1 MEPSFELTSEQQQR
15 IDRFQRQVKSIGF
28 RFFLLKKLPMAWLAG
43 LRVKDLSMERC
54 ETTIPFKWLNQ
65 NPFRSTYF
73 AVLSMA
79 GEFASGLPALMIT
92 RSHKV
97 KLSLLVV
104 DLKATFSKKA
114 TGKVTFICDEVP
126 ALAQTIQD
134 AVESREGRT
143 YEATS
148 IGYNAD
154 GEEVAR
160 FMVTWSFKAKS

>member
-1 MEPSFELTSEQQQR
+1 MLF
-15 IDRFQRQVKSIGF
+15 
-28 RFFLLKKLPMAWLAG
+28 KLPLAYFG
-43 LRVKDLSMERC
+43 GVRVASINNNSAVVNI
-54 ETTIPFKWLNQ
+54 THKWLNQ

-92 RSHKV
+92 RSYPV
-97 KLSLLVV
+97 KISLLVV

-114 TGKVTFICDEVP
+114 TGKVTFVCDDVP
-126 ALAQTIQD
+126 ALAKTIQD
-134 AVESREGRT
+134 AAESKEGRT

-148 IGYNAD
+148 IGYTTE

>member
-1 MEPSFELTSEQQQR
+1 MEPSFELTSKQQQR

-43 LRVKDLSMERC
+43 LRVKHLSMERC

-92 RSHKV
+92 RSHEV
-97 KLSLLVV
+97 KISLLVV

-114 TGKVTFICDEVP
+114 
-126 ALAQTIQD
+126 
-134 AVESREGRT
+134 
-143 YEATS
+143 
-148 IGYNAD
+148 IGQGHFY
-154 GEEVAR
+154 
-160 FMVTWSFKAKS
+160 M

>member
-1 MEPSFELTSEQQQR
+1 MEPSFELTSKQQQR

-28 RFFLLKKLPMAWLAG
+28 RFFLLRKLPMAWLAS
-43 LRVKDLSMERC
+43 LRVKHLSMERC
-54 ETTIPFKWLNQ
+54 EITIPFKWLNQ

-92 RSHKV
+92 RSHEV
-97 KLSLLVV
+97 KISLLVV
-104 DLKATFSKKA
+104 DLQATFSKKA
-114 TGKVTFICDEVP
+114 TGKVTFVFDEVS

-134 AVESREGRT
+134 AVESKEGRI
-143 YEATS
+143 YQATS
-148 IGYNAD
+148 IGYNTK